1 MRAAQL
7 AELIRSN
14 AEELRALNARIL
26 ETARLRNR
34 SPEDNENWETACRT
48 FHSRYSALAFPGGYD
63 NALERIAASEPAA
76 VDAALCFLEVR
87 PYFFR
92 SGYMYKDILRKV
104 KRAAVNK
111 EQAARLTEIV
121 AAYDKYRA
129 SRRRE
134 HAA

>member
-14 AEELRALNARIL
+14 AEELRTLNARIH

-34 SPEDNENWETACRT
+34 SPEDLQNWQAACQA
-48 FHSRYSALAFPGGYD
+48 FHSSYDALAFPGGYD
-63 NALERIAASEPAA
+63 DALERIATSEPDA

-87 PYFFR
+87 PFFFR

-104 KRAAVNK
+104 KRAALNN
-111 EQAARLTEIV
+111 EQAARLANIV
-121 AAYDKYRA
+121 AAYELYRA
-129 SRRRE
+129 SRRRG